1 MGRHLERAGGSSRPG
16 ADVKHRADPG
26 ADARPRDGVRDS
38 AAGTPLN
45 AVSPRTSPSAVAERS
60 RPGAA
65 APRIPPGRTARIV
78 EAPRAAEA
86 PEEKDLLA
94 LYIRQIA
101 HYPLLTGA
109 NEQEIGLAIHE
120 ARSELSGLEA
130 KAAKFKV
137 PRRSYLRRKAELEHE
152 IAQQKNRL
160 ILGNLRLVVSV
171 AKKYQHRGVTLLDL
185 VDEGNIGLIEAVERF
200 DYRKGCRFSTYG
212 TWWIK
217 QAVIK
222 SLAENGKAIKIPI
235 HLLNTIKKCFSIAR
249 QLTQELGREPS
260 NAEIAEYLRIPKA
273 RVEELI
279 SLSWD
284 PTSLDTQVAGENPTR
299 LADLI
304 RDDVSEKPFESAFA
318 IALQDTLAMVL
329 DKLNEREM
337 RIIKLRFGLDG
348 EGPFTLEETG
358 KILGITQGAG
368 APDPG
373 ACAGEAEAAAG
384 LQRARD
390 VHPGLMRRTRVPVER
405 RRDNLDMGNSGFYN
419 SRALTK
425 EDACSP
431 RTR

>member
-1 MGRHLERAGGSSRPG
+1 MGRHLERAGSSSRPG
-16 ADVKHRADPG
+16 AGIGHRTTPGVQPRSGDGNNETEFVGGKKAAEYVRGKNGAEPGDGRHVTADGEGIRVVAEGGRHRAAG
-26 ADARPRDGVRDS
+26 MPRNTV
-38 AAGTPLN
+38 AAGM
-45 AVSPRTSPSAVAERS
+45 PRNTVASLLEI
-60 RPGAA
+60 PG
-65 APRIPPGRTARIV
+65 GS
-78 EAPRAAEA
+78 EA

-101 HYPLLTGA
+101 HYPLLTGPD
-109 NEQEIGLAIHE
+109 EQAIGSAIHA
-120 ARSELSGLEA
+120 ARTELCGLEE
-130 KAAKFKV
+130 KAAKCKV
-137 PRRSYLRRKAELEHE
+137 PRRSYLRRKAELEHQM
-152 IAQQKNRL
+152 AHQKNRL

-171 AKKYQHRGVTLLDL
+171 AKKYQHRGVSLLDL

-222 SLAENGKAIKIPI
+222 ALAENGKAIKIPI

-260 NAEIAEYLRIPKA
+260 NAEIAEYLHISKG

-304 RDDVSEKPFESAFA
+304 RDDLSAKPFESAFA
-318 IALQDTLAMVL
+318 LALQDTLAMVL
-329 DKLNEREM
+329 EKLSEREM

-358 KILGITQGAG
+358 RILGITR
-368 APDPG
+368 
-373 ACAGEAEAAAG
+373 E
-384 LQRARD
+384 
-390 VHPGLMRRTRVPVER
+390 RVRQIQE
-405 RRDNLDMGNSGFYN
+405 
-419 SRALTK
+419 RALVKLKQLRVSSELETFMQ
-425 EDACSP
+425 S
-431 RTR
+431 

>member
-1 MGRHLERAGGSSRPG
+1 MGRHLEKAQGGEQARSDAAVQWPAGVGLL
-16 ADVKHRADPG
+16 
-26 ADARPRDGVRDS
+26 
-38 AAGTPLN
+38 AGTPRRGDD
-45 AVSPRTSPSAVAERS
+45 AH
-60 RPGAA
+60 G
-65 APRIPPGRTARIV
+65 GR
-78 EAPRAAEA
+78 EAPQ
-86 PEEKDLLA
+86 EKDLLA

-101 HYPLLTGA
+101 HYPLLTA
-109 NEQEIGLAIHE
+109 QDEQEIGIAIQRAREELA
-120 ARSELSGLEA
+120 GLEE
-130 KAAKFKV
+130 KAAALQGL
-137 PRRSYLRRKAELEHE
+137 PRRPTSAARRSWSTRSAR
-152 IAQQKNRL
+152 QKNRL

-171 AKKYQHRGVTLLDL
+171 AKKYQHRGVSLLDL

-260 NAEIAEYLRIPKA
+260 NAEIAEYLRIPKS

-284 PTSLDTQVAGENPTR
+284 PTSLDTPVAGENPTR

-318 IALQDTLAMVL
+318 LALQDTLAMVL

-337 RIIKLRFGLDG
+337 RIIKLRFGIDG

-358 KILGITQGAG
+358 KILGITRERVRQIQERALVKLKQLRVSR
-368 APDPG
+368 ASSKPSSRV
-373 ACAGEAEAAAG
+373 EAHAVSHSASRTPR
-384 LQRARD
+384 Q
-390 VHPGLMRRTRVPVER
+390 PRRTT
-405 RRDNLDMGNSGFYN
+405 
-419 SRALTK
+419 SRQ
-425 EDACSP
+425 P
-431 RTR
+431 

>member
-1 MGRHLERAGGSSRPG
+1 MGRHLERAGSSSQPTKAALVPPPKAALAQKLAQPPKGSAGRAATGLKSRVEPG
-16 ADVKHRADPG
+16 ASTRA
-26 ADARPRDGVRDS
+26 ASLV
-38 AAGTPLN
+38 
-45 AVSPRTSPSAVAERS
+45 
-60 RPGAA
+60 AA
-65 APRIPPGRTARIV
+65 APAFRVPSATAVADGRGGDAL
-78 EAPRAAEA
+78 
-86 PEEKDLLA
+86 EERDLLA

-109 NEQEIGLAIHE
+109 DEQSIGSAVAMARIELA
-120 ARSELSGLEA
+120 GLEA
-130 KAAKFKV
+130 KAAKLKV
-137 PRRSYLRRKAELEHE
+137 SRRAYLRRKAELEHE
-152 IAQQKNRL
+152 ISQQKNRL

-171 AKKYQHRGVTLLDL
+171 AKKYQHRGVSLLDL
-185 VDEGNIGLIEAVERF
+185 IDEGNIGLIEAVERF

-222 SLAENGKAIKIPI
+222 ALAENGKAIKIPI

-260 NAEIAEYLRIPKA
+260 NAEIAEYLRIPKS

-284 PTSLDTQVAGENPTR
+284 PTSLDTAVAGENPTR

-318 IALQDTLAMVL
+318 LALQDTLAMVL
-329 DKLNEREM
+329 DKLSEREM

-358 KILGITQGAG
+358 KILGITR
-368 APDPG
+368 
-373 ACAGEAEAAAG
+373 E
-384 LQRARD
+384 
-390 VHPGLMRRTRVPVER
+390 RVRQIQE
-405 RRDNLDMGNSGFYN
+405 
-419 SRALTK
+419 RALVKLKQLRASSELETFI
-425 EDACSP
+425 ES
-431 RTR
+431 

>member
-1 MGRHLERAGGSSRPG
+1 MGRHLERQRAG
-16 ADVKHRADPG
+16 
-26 ADARPRDGVRDS
+26 
-38 AAGTPLN
+38 
-45 AVSPRTSPSAVAERS
+45 SP
-60 RPGAA
+60 
-65 APRIPPGRTARIV
+65 
-78 EAPRAAEA
+78 PRAAAVAGPVPPARRAQRPGEGSGTRGRRDA
-86 PEEKDLLA
+86 TALLDTRSAGNHGDKSAEYRGAYPETPQEKDLLA

-101 HYPLLTGA
+101 HYSLLTGQD
-109 NEQEIGLAIHE
+109 EQSIGEGMHARRVELA
-120 ARSELSGLEA
+120 GLEK
-130 KAAKFKV
+130 KAAALRVSRKA
-137 PRRSYLRRKAELEHE
+137 YLRRKAELEHE
-152 IAQQKNRL
+152 IGQLKNRL

-171 AKKYQHRGVTLLDL
+171 AKKYQHRGVSLLDL
-185 VDEGNIGLIEAVERF
+185 IDEGNIGLIEAVERF

-260 NAEIAEYLRIPKA
+260 NAEIADYLRIPKS

-284 PTSLDTQVAGENPTR
+284 PTSLDTPVAGENTTR

-304 RDDVSEKPFESAFA
+304 RDDASEKPFESAFA

-329 DKLNEREM
+329 EKLNEREM

-358 KILGITQGAG
+358 KILGITRERVRQIQERAI
-368 APDPG
+368 AKLKQLRVSSEL
-373 ACAGEAEAAAG
+373 EAFIEG
-384 LQRARD
+384 
-390 VHPGLMRRTRVPVER
+390 
-405 RRDNLDMGNSGFYN
+405 
-419 SRALTK
+419 
-425 EDACSP
+425 
-431 RTR
+431 